1 MVKKAQTLLR
11 DSTSARWIVLI
22 FIAITMYAAYFFA
35 EVFPP
40 ISPFIKDSLLG
51 WSDAE
56 YGTYSGAYSLL
67 CVWGGL
73 IVCGALLDKWGT
85 RVTGMIFVTS
95 MVAGALIVYYAVSDG
110 FNTGNGAIYRMLSSW
125 LPNSKPS
132 VILSIAGFSIFGLGS
147 EIAGVAVT
155 KSIAKWFKGKEVAT
169 AMSLQVSLA
178 RVGTASAYWIVPF
191 LLPKE
196 ASSVSLAFGEIAW
209 PVQFGIFLL
218 CIGLLTFIIFCVMDK
233 KFDAGVASV
242 AEKDPEDEFHFSDV
256 WRILTNKYFI
266 MIALLC
272 VFFYCCVFGFDKFA
286 IMMLSDK
293 FKIAPDVASFMMS
306 LLPFGAMLFT
316 PIFGTI
322 LDFKGKG
329 TKLMILGS
337 CIVMCVHCIFAF
349 GPGIPIFGFAAITIL
364 GIGFSLV
371 PAAMWPSVPKI
382 IPQSKLGTAI
392 SLIYWVQNI
401 GLWGVPIIAGII
413 LEATNRNYRYFEF
426 LFIGFGLTAILI
438 SIILSRSDPHN
449 KYGLD
454 LPNKQKKAA
463 A

>member
-1 MVKKAQTLLR
+1 MVKKAQILLR
-11 DSTSARWIVLI
+11 DSKSARWIVLI
-22 FIAITMYAAYFFA
+22 FVAVTMYAAYFFA

-40 ISPFIKDSLLG
+40 ISPFLKDSLLG
-51 WSDAE
+51 WTDSE
-56 YGTYSGAYSLL
+56 YGSYSGAYSLL

-85 RVTGMIFVTS
+85 RITGIIFVAS
-95 MVAGALIVYYAVSDG
+95 MVVGALVVNYAVSDG
-110 FNTGNGAIYRMLSSW
+110 FNTGNGALFNTLLSW
-125 LPNSKPS
+125 FPNSKPS
-132 VILSIAGFSIFGLGS
+132 VILAVAGYSIFGLGA

-178 RVGTASAYWIVPF
+178 RVGTASAYWIIPF
-191 LLPKE
+191 LLPNE
-196 ASSVSLAFGEIAW
+196 ASSASLSFGEIAW
-209 PVQFGIFLL
+209 PVQFAIFLL
-218 CIGLLTFIIFCVMDK
+218 CIGLVTFLVFCVMDRK
-233 KFDAGVASV
+233 LDAGEAIEM
-242 AEKDPEDEFHFSDV
+242 EKDPEDEFKFSDV
-256 WRILTNKYFI
+256 WRIMTNRYFI

-272 VFFYCCVFGFDKFA
+272 VFFYCCVFSFDKFA

-293 FKIAPDVASFMMS
+293 FKISPDVASYMMS

-322 LDFKGKG
+322 LDFRGKG

-337 CIVMCVHCIFAF
+337 FIVLFVHCLFAF
-349 GPGIPIFGFAAITIL
+349 GPAVPFFGFAAITIL
-364 GIGFSLV
+364 GVGFSLV
-371 PAAMWPSVPKI
+371 PAAMWPTVPKI

-401 GLWGVPIIAGII
+401 GLWGVPIIAGKV
-413 LEATNRNYRYFEF
+413 LEATNRNYFYFQMI
-426 LFIGFGLTAILI
+426 FISLALVAIAV
-438 SIILSRSDPHN
+438 SFILSKSDPQG

-454 LPNKQKKAA
+454 MPNKKRG
-463 A
+463 

>member
-1 MVKKAQTLLR
+1 MMNKAQTLLR
-11 DSTSARWIVLI
+11 DSKSARWLVLLL
-22 FIAITMYAAYFFA
+22 IAATMYAAYFFA

-40 ISPFIKDSLLG
+40 ISPFIRDSLLG

-56 YGTYSGAYSLL
+56 YGSYSGAYSLL

-85 RVTGMIFVTS
+85 RVTGTIFVAS
-95 MVAGALIVYYAVSDG
+95 MLAGSLIVLYAVSDG
-110 FNTGNGAIYRMLSSW
+110 FNTGSGAIYRILSSW
-125 LPNSKPS
+125 FPKSKPS
-132 VILSIAGFSIFGLGS
+132 VILAVAGYSIFGLGA

-155 KSIAKWFKGKEVAT
+155 KSIAKWFRGKEVAT
-169 AMSLQVSLA
+169 AMSLQLSLA
-178 RVGTASAYWIVPF
+178 RVGSASAYWIIPF
-191 LLPKE
+191 LLPKG
-196 ASSVSLAFGEIAW
+196 ASDISLTFGQIAW
-209 PVQFGIFLL
+209 PVQFALFLL
-218 CIGLLTFIIFCVMDK
+218 CVGLLTFLIFCLMDNK
-233 KFDAGVASV
+233 LDKQEAYA

-272 VFFYCCVFGFDKFA
+272 VFFYCCVYGFDKFA

-293 FKIAPDVASFMMS
+293 FKIAPDVASYMMS

-316 PIFGTI
+316 PVFGTI
-322 LDFKGKG
+322 CDFKGKG

-337 CIVMCVHCIFAF
+337 FIVLFVHCLFAF
-349 GPGIPIFGFAAITIL
+349 GPEQPFYGFAAITIL

-371 PAAMWPSVPKI
+371 PAAMWPTVPKI
-382 IPQSKLGTAI
+382 IPQSKMGTAI

-401 GLWGVPIIAGII
+401 GLWGVPIIAGKV
-413 LEATNRNYRYFEF
+413 LQATHRNYLFFEF
-426 LFIGFGLTAILI
+426 IFITLGLLAITT
-438 SIILSRSDPHN
+438 SFILSRSDPEH

-454 LPNKQKKAA
+454 LPNKKK
-463 A
+463 

>member
-11 DSTSARWIVLI
+11 NSKSARWLVLI
-22 FIAITMYAAYFFA
+22 FIAVTMYAAYFFA

-40 ISPFIKDSLLG
+40 ISPFLRDSLLG
-51 WSDAE
+51 WTDSE
-56 YGTYSGAYSLL
+56 YGSYSGAYSLL

-85 RVTGMIFVTS
+85 RVTGTIFVTS
-95 MVAGALIVYYAVSDG
+95 MVAGALIVYYAVSTG
-110 FNTGNGAIYRMLSSW
+110 FNTGNGAIYNTLLSW
-125 LPNSKPS
+125 FPKSKPS
-132 VILSIAGFSIFGLGS
+132 VILSIAGYSIFGLGA

-155 KSIAKWFKGKEVAT
+155 KSIAKWFRGKEVAT

-178 RVGTASAYWIVPF
+178 RVGTASAYWIIPF

-196 ASSVSLAFGEIAW
+196 ALSVSLTFGQISW
-209 PVQFGIFLL
+209 PVQFAIFLL
-218 CIGLLTFIIFCVMDK
+218 LVGLITFLVFCVLDK
-233 KFDAGVASV
+233 RLDTQEAYQA
-242 AEKDPEDEFHFSDV
+242 AKDPEDEFKFSDV
-256 WRILTNKYFI
+256 WRIMTNKHFI

-272 VFFYCCVFGFDKFA
+272 VFFYCCVFSFDKFA

-293 FKIAPDVASFMMS
+293 FKISTDVASYMMS

-322 LDFKGKG
+322 LDFRGKG

-337 CIVMCVHCIFAF
+337 FIVLFVHLLFAF
-349 GPGIPIFGFAAITIL
+349 GPEKPFIGFAAITIL
-364 GIGFSLV
+364 GVGFSLV
-371 PAAMWPSVPKI
+371 PAAMWPTLPKI

-392 SLIYWVQNI
+392 ALTYWVQNI
-401 GLWGVPIIAGII
+401 GLWGVPIIAGKV
-413 LEATNRNYRYFEF
+413 LQATDRNYLYFEF
-426 LFIGFGLTAILI
+426 IYISLAIVAI
-438 SIILSRSDPHN
+438 FVSIILSKSDPQG

-454 LPNKQKKAA
+454 LPNKKKG
-463 A
+463 

>member
-1 MVKKAQTLLR
+1 MVKQVQNLL
-11 DSTSARWIVLI
+11 SNSKGARWIVLI
-22 FIAITMYAAYFFA
+22 FLAITMYAAYFFA

-51 WSDAE
+51 WSDSE

-85 RVTGMIFVTS
+85 RLTGTLFVLC
-95 MVAGALIVYYAVSDG
+95 MVGGSLIVYYAVSPG
-110 FNTGNGAIYRMLSSW
+110 FNTGNGAIFSTLQSW
-125 LPNSKPS
+125 FPNSKPS
-132 VILSIAGFSIFGLGS
+132 NILAVAGYSIFGLGA

-155 KSIAKWFKGKEVAT
+155 KSIAKWFKGKEIAT
-169 AMSLQVSLA
+169 AMSLQLSLA
-178 RVGTASAYWIVPF
+178 RVGTASAYWVIPF

-196 ASSVSLAFGEIAW
+196 ASSISLTFGQIAW
-209 PVQFGIFLL
+209 PVQFAIFLL
-218 CIGLLTFIIFCVMDK
+218 CIGLATFIIFCVMDK
-233 KFDAGVASV
+233 RFDTEVASLT
-242 AEKDPEDEFHFSDV
+242 EKDPEDEFHFSDV
-256 WRILTNKYFI
+256 WRILTNKYFV

-272 VFFYCCVFGFDKFA
+272 VFFYCCVFSFDRFA
-286 IMMLSDK
+286 ILMLSDK
-293 FKIAPDVASFMMS
+293 FKISPDVASFMMS

-322 LDFKGKG
+322 LDFRGKG

-337 CIVMCVHCIFAF
+337 TIVMLVHCIFAF
-349 GPGIPIFGFAAITIL
+349 GPGVPFFGFMAIIIL
-364 GIGFSLV
+364 GVGFSLV

-382 IPQSKLGTAI
+382 VPQSKVGTAI

-401 GLWGVPIIAGII
+401 GLWGVPIIAGKI
-413 LEATNRNYRYFEF
+413 LEATNRNYLYFEF
-426 LFIGFGLTAILI
+426 LFISLGLTAIVV
-438 SIILSRSDPHN
+438 SIILSRSDPQN

-454 LPNKQKKAA
+454 SPNKQKKIAA
-463 A
+463 

>member
-1 MVKKAQTLLR
+1 MVQKAQILLR
-11 DSTSARWIVLI
+11 DSKSARWLVLI
-22 FIAITMYAAYFFA
+22 FIAVTMYAAYFFA

-40 ISPFIKDSLLG
+40 ISPFIKNSLLG
-51 WSDAE
+51 WTDSE

-85 RVTGMIFVTS
+85 RVTGTIFVIS
-95 MVAGALIVYYAVSDG
+95 MLAGALVVYYAVSDG
-110 FNTGNGAIYRMLSSW
+110 FNTGNGAIFRTLLSW
-125 LPNSKPS
+125 FPKSKPS
-132 VILSIAGFSIFGLGS
+132 VILSVAGYSIFGLGA

-155 KSIAKWFKGKEVAT
+155 KSIAKWFRGKEVAT

-178 RVGTASAYWIVPF
+178 RVGTASAYWIIPF

-196 ASSVSLAFGEIAW
+196 ASSASLTFGQIAW
-209 PVQFGIFLL
+209 PVQFSIFLL
-218 CIGLLTFIIFCVMDK
+218 CIGLLTFLIFCLMDNK
-233 KFDAGVASV
+233 LDKQEAFE

-256 WRILTNKYFI
+256 WRILTNRYFI

-286 IMMLSDK
+286 IMMLSDR
-293 FKIAPDVASFMMS
+293 FKISTDVASFMMS

-337 CIVMCVHCIFAF
+337 CIVLFVHLVFAF
-349 GPGIPIFGFAAITIL
+349 GPAIPFVGFAAITIL

-371 PAAMWPSVPKI
+371 PAAMWPTVPKI

-401 GLWGVPIIAGII
+401 GLWGVPIIAGMV
-413 LEATNRNYRYFEF
+413 LEASNRNYLYFEF
-426 LFIGFGLTAILI
+426 IYICLGIVAII
-438 SIILSRSDPHN
+438 VSIILSKSDPQG
-449 KYGLD
+449 KFGLD
-454 LPNKQKKAA
+454 LPNKQKKVEA
-463 A
+463 